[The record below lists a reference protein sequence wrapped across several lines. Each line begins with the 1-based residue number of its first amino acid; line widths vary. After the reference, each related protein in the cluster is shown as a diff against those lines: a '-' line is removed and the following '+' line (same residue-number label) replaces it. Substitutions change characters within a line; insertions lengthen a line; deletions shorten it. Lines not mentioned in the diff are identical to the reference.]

1 MTRYKVMKWFKKLK
15 NKFNKYKTVTEDV
28 QDIKYNLQTIAGSI
42 RDIYENLGEAKWDI
56 LELKNKVKVME
67 AKQE

>member
-1 MTRYKVMKWFKKLK
+1 MKWFKKLK
-15 NKFNKYKTVTEDV
+15 NKFNKYKTVTDDV

-56 LELKNKVKVME
+56 LELKNKVKKME
-67 AKQE
+67 AEQE

>member
-1 MTRYKVMKWFKKLK
+1 MKWFKKLK

-42 RDIYENLGEAKWDI
+42 RDIYKNLGEAKWDI
-56 LELKNKVKVME
+56 AELKSKIKDME
-67 AKQE
+67 DKQD

>member
-1 MTRYKVMKWFKKLK
+1 MKWFKKLK

-67 AKQE
+67 EQCP

>member
-1 MTRYKVMKWFKKLK
+1 MKWFKKLK

-56 LELKNKVKVME
+56 LELKNKVKKME
-67 AKQE
+67 AEQE

>member
-1 MTRYKVMKWFKKLK
+1 MKWFKKLK

-56 LELKNKVKVME
+56 VELKNKVKVME
-67 AKQE
+67 AEQE

>member
-1 MTRYKVMKWFKKLK
+1 MKWFKKLK

-28 QDIKYNLQTIAGSI
+28 QDIKYNLKTIAGSI

-56 LELKNKVKVME
+56 VELKSKVKKLE
-67 AKQE
+67 AGQE

>member
-1 MTRYKVMKWFKKLK
+1 MKWFKKLK
-15 NKFNKYKTVTEDV
+15 NKFNKYKTVTDDV

-67 AKQE
+67 ANQE

>member
-1 MTRYKVMKWFKKLK
+1 MMRYKVMEWFKKLK

-56 LELKNKVKVME
+56 VELKAKVKDME
-67 AKQE
+67 AGQE

>member
-1 MTRYKVMKWFKKLK
+1 MKWFKKLK

-56 LELKNKVKVME
+56 VALKSKVRDLEKGQ
-67 AKQE
+67 QE

>member
-1 MTRYKVMKWFKKLK
+1 MKWFKKLK

>member
-1 MTRYKVMKWFKKLK
+1 MKWFKKLK

-56 LELKNKVKVME
+56 LELKNKVKDME
-67 AKQE
+67 GKQE

>member
-1 MTRYKVMKWFKKLK
+1 MEWFKKLK

-56 LELKNKVKVME
+56 VELKAKVKDME
-67 AKQE
+67 AGQE

>member
-1 MTRYKVMKWFKKLK
+1 MKWFKKLK
-15 NKFNKYKTVTEDV
+15 NKFNKYKTVTDDV

-56 LELKNKVKVME
+56 LELKSKVKKME
-67 AKQE
+67 AEQE

>member
-1 MTRYKVMKWFKKLK
+1 MKWFKKLK
-15 NKFNKYKTVTEDV
+15 NKVNKYKTVTDDV

-56 LELKNKVKVME
+56 VELKNKVKKME
-67 AKQE
+67 AEQE